1 MIMEQ
6 DRGDGAKVRVLIQK
20 ATNSTDS
27 EVHPRLLKAIK
38 SVVRSSDSELR
49 VAAQTLMDLMKRD
62 HSQVR
67 YLSLLVIDELFMRSK
82 LFRSLV
88 VENLD
93 QLLTLSVG
101 FRRNVPLPAPAA
113 VASILRSKAI
123 EFLEKWNDSFGI
135 YHRQLRLGYDY
146 LRNILRFKFPNIQ
159 ANAARRQQERMKRER
174 RSKEILLSK
183 FEMLKGNFSSIKEEI
198 QSTLDEI
205 RECLDIVHSKEDSK
219 AMIPLDDDIT
229 EDFRPSELRQIR
241 LDALKEG
248 EIVHENNDNKVIFDA
263 LREVYKLMSKH
274 LVSIKEW
281 ISVLVRVDSTDTRFR
296 DSALREFIDIRN
308 SLCAVKK
315 RCEESGCTFTESA
328 NHDDKDEDFWEEG
341 PVGATENGDSVA
353 CERKKEDL
361 AMIGGSFTYERKN
374 EDLVVAPTAN
384 VIKNAGTETIS
395 EAHVGKAVQNGE
407 VGSSDSA
414 PSLRNKLLADAPV
427 IEWGSFLNTWD
438 SKMDILANQR
448 GLELESHWGRVDYD
462 ATIPAEKIAELN
474 VRTSLYK
481 EDQPEI
487 QPCRA
492 PLRKGG
498 LCQRRDLR
506 VCPFHGP
513 IVPRDDEGRPFDTSS
528 SLDETT
534 PPDQEMGSVE
544 KLVKQAVKNVR
555 ARDKEAAEKR
565 ERDKQALKRAKLAK
579 IREHNEAVL
588 RDAAVASTS
597 RSSGLG
603 ECMETTGEMSGSAG
617 NKKKTLALML
627 RKKTLTKDRISQRLL
642 GIRSR
647 DSTQRQLTL
656 SQGAN
661 YGDAF
666 PNQW

>member
-1 MIMEQ
+1 MIMMEE
-6 DRGDGAKVRVLIQK
+6 RGEGAKVRVLIEK

-38 SVVRSSDSELR
+38 SVVRNSDPELR

-67 YLSLLVIDELFMRSK
+67 YLTLLVIDELFMRSK

-88 VENLD
+88 VEKLD

-101 FRRNVPLPAPAA
+101 FRRNMLLPEPAA

-135 YHRQLRLGYDY
+135 YHRKLRLGYDY
-146 LRNILRFKFPNIQ
+146 LRNTLRLQFPNIQ
-159 ANAARRQQERMKRER
+159 ANAMRLQQERMERER
-174 RSKEILLSK
+174 RSKEILLGK

-205 RECLDIVHSKEDSK
+205 KECLDIVHSKEDTI
-219 AMIPLDDDIT
+219 AMIPLDDGTT
-229 EDFRPSELRQIR
+229 EEFRSVELRQIR

-248 EIVHENNDNKVIFDA
+248 ETVHENHDNKVIFDA
-263 LREVYKLMSKH
+263 LRELYKLMSKH
-274 LVSIKEW
+274 LVSIQEW
-281 ISVLVRVDSTDTRFR
+281 TSVLVRVDSTDIRFR

-308 SLCAVKK
+308 SLRAVKK
-315 RCEESGCTFTESA
+315 RCEELGSNFAESA
-328 NHDDKDEDFWEEG
+328 NHDDEDEDFWEEG
-341 PVGATENGDSVA
+341 PVGVMENG
-353 CERKKEDL
+353 
-361 AMIGGSFTYERKN
+361 GSRKN
-374 EDLVVAPTAN
+374 EDLVVAPTSN
-384 VIKNAGTETIS
+384 VIKNADTKTS
-395 EAHVGKAVQNGE
+395 REAHVGNAVPNGE
-407 VGSSDSA
+407 VCSSNPS
-414 PSLRNKLLADAPV
+414 SLRNKLLADAPV

-438 SKMDILANQR
+438 SKTEILANQR

-474 VRTSLYK
+474 VRATLYK

-498 LCQRRDLR
+498 LCPRRDLK

-513 IVPRDDEGRPFDTSS
+513 IVPRDDEGRPLNVSS

-534 PPDQEMGSVE
+534 PDLDIGSVE
-544 KLVKQAVKNVR
+544 KLARQAVKNVR

-565 ERDKQALKRAKLAK
+565 ERDKKTLKRAKLAK
-579 IREHNEAVL
+579 IREHNEVVL
-588 RDAAVASTS
+588 RDAALASTS
-597 RSSGLG
+597 RSSALG
-603 ECMETTGEMSGSAG
+603 EHMETTSEGTGSAR
-617 NKKKTLALML
+617 NEKKTLASML
-627 RKKTLTKDRISQRLL
+627 RKKASTKDRLSQRLL
-642 GIRSR
+642 GARSR
-647 DSTQRQLTL
+647 ALTKRELTL
-656 SQGAN
+656 NEEAN
-661 YGDAF
+661 YREAF